1 MATSTD
7 IGAFIHVQVG
17 VKDGALRGRD
27 EGRWLLHGRR
37 SKLSPRGRRRR
48 GARAPGRYSASP
60 RHDGLDRVR
69 HLTAPYCGI
78 APMKARVTNHIERVI
93 QHYKAQKTT
102 SFERNAREA
111 AWSVM
116 FAVVSDM
123 QKKER
128 YGS

>member
-7 IGAFIHVQVG
+7 IGAFIRG
-17 VKDGALRGRD
+17 VT
-27 EGRWLLHGRR
+27 ELLCDSMGDFGFTPEMANVH
-37 SKLSPRGRRRR
+37 
-48 GARAPGRYSASP
+48 
-60 RHDGLDRVR
+60 
-69 HLTAPYCGI
+69 
-78 APMKARVTNHIERVI
+78 VTNHIERVI